1 MALSQEQ
8 LLREGERRKKL
19 FKEYT
24 SSPDFHEKLITRL
37 KVNDACDRS
46 SEAKAYTWKLCER
59 PDNTVEGIKFF
70 INNFG
75 WTFNPRP
82 EASPHH
88 IPFIL
93 FPFQEKAIAWMV
105 DHLEKG
111 LDGLVEKSREMGISW
126 LVFVAVPV
134 YYWLF
139 RDGTNFL
146 LGSYKEALV
155 DDKSVDS
162 LFGKIDYFIKSIPKW
177 MLPRKF
183 NHQKHRTSLKLINPS
198 NNNAITGDTMNP
210 NFGRGSRK
218 TAILFDEL
226 AHWDYAKDAWESS
239 TDATSCKIANSTP
252 CGYDY
257 FAMLRE
263 SGMDVLTI
271 HWKEHPLKDDIWYQF
286 EKQRRTEEEVAQ
298 ELDIS
303 YTKSREGRVYPE
315 WNETNI
321 ETGLFEYSPDLPL
334 YIGWDFGRSDDTAII
349 WLQKEKSGKVRII
362 DTYRN
367 TGKNIEFYIP
377 FITGIVN
384 GESQY
389 RYSSDEFDIINKH
402 QGWKRATH
410 FGDPA
415 GRFQNQVSD
424 ETVFTILRSS
434 GIVVNFKDNWK
445 EFNLRKSKT
454 KRLIMDGIH
463 LNSNPRTQYFGV
475 CIMNSSYPKTNE
487 SSGMVQINSAKPK
500 HDAYSHYRSALEYLA
515 IGLDEFSEWK
525 KQTYDKFKKRDVN
538 IIRKK
543 TIGY

>member
-8 LLREGERRKKL
+8 LLHEGQRRKQL
-19 FKEYT
+19 FKDYV
-24 SSPDFHEKLITRL
+24 SSPEFHEKLITRL
-37 KVNDACDRS
+37 KVNDACERS

-59 PDNTVEGIKFF
+59 PDNIVEGIKFF

-105 DHLEKG
+105 DHIDKG

-162 LFGKIDYFIKSIPKW
+162 LFGKIDYFVKSLPKW
-177 MLPRKF
+177 MLPKKF

-226 AHWDYAKDAWESS
+226 AHWDYAKDAWEAS

-315 WNETNI
+315 WNETNV

-334 YIGWDFGRSDDTAII
+334 YIGWDFGKSDDTAII
-349 WLQKEKSGKVRII
+349 WLQKEKGGKVRII

-402 QGWKRATH
+402 KEWKRATH

-424 ETVFTILRSS
+424 ETVFTILRSN

-454 KRLIMDGIH
+454 KRLIMDGVH

-487 SSGMVQINSAKPK
+487 SSGMVQINSTKPK

-538 IIRKK
+538 ITRRKAVS
-543 TIGY
+543 Y